1 LTAEGDK
8 PADTL
13 SQNVHVL
20 WHSLIWR
27 LYYNGAEVY

>member
-1 LTAEGDK
+1 MAIHVKLDTNDISIFLTAEGDK

-20 WHSLIWR
+20 
-27 LYYNGAEVY
+27 